1 MSGTYLLSNPIS
13 DNLSQLFMLHTRNP
27 KMARVYKYLGKLFD
41 SNVPVLFAGEAGTG
55 KEVLARLIHA
65 NGRQRS
71 GRFIIFDCAAGSI
84 SELDGKLAQVEE
96 IITNGT
102 TELRPVHRDSS
113 SNVTIFLRR
122 VENLSPE
129 MQHHILG
136 MLQNKARNV
145 CSLSGEGAARCRVLA
160 STAVDLGTYT
170 DQRKFR
176 KDLYYRLSTYTI
188 AVPSLRERREDIRSF
203 AHHFCLRHTVDSKGN
218 FVRLS
223 EPVLQELHMHSWP
236 GNVRELRHVV
246 LHAIRGCNTDE
257 REITHLGWLRQNGE
271 KHATNGSHVAALN
284 STTTTAPIRNLNI
297 QAS

>member
-1 MSGTYLLSNPIS
+1 
-13 DNLSQLFMLHTRNP
+13 MLHTRNP
-27 KMARVYKYLGKLFD
+27 RMARVYKFLGRLFD

-71 GRFIIFDCAAGSI
+71 GRFVIFDCAAGSI
-84 SELDGKLAQVEE
+84 SELNCKLARFEE
-96 IITNGT
+96 FAVNGA
-102 TELRPVHRDSS
+102 TELLPVHREGGQD
-113 SNVTIFLRR
+113 VTIFLRR

-129 MQHHILG
+129 MQHHILE
-136 MLQNKARNV
+136 MLQNKERNA
-145 CSLSGEGAARCRVLA
+145 CGLTGDAAGRCRVLA

-176 KDLYYRLSTYTI
+176 KDLYYRLSTYSI

-203 AHHFCLRHTVDSKGN
+203 AHHFCLRHSVDAKGN

-246 LHAIRGCNTDE
+246 LHAVRGCNMDE
-257 REITHLGWLRQNGE
+257 REVTHLGWLRENRE
-271 KHATNGSHVAALN
+271 KHATDGSHGIAP
-284 STTTTAPIRNLNI
+284 STTTTSAPMRNLNI